1 VARQASLQLEVVGTI
16 TDNRCCAPRLSAD
29 GSHVMNTVRR
39 LIYGEVLAAIALV
52 AVGFLALF
60 FFFDLI
66 DELQYIGRN
75 NGVSS
80 ASDVYETRHALLY
93 VALLIPNHLYELL
106 PISVLI
112 GTIFVMA
119 RLAQSSEYT
128 ILRTSGLGPWRALKL
143 LLGLGAFFVALSF
156 AVGDY
161 VAPASER
168 LAQLLKGR
176 YQDKITVGQTGAWL
190 KEKKANSSYIVNV
203 KELLPTNGMRGV
215 QIFEFNAKGLI
226 TSTTQAPLATF
237 LDRQTWSL
245 QSPVRTDFLV
255 PSTPDATVAASAAQT
270 GGRVT
275 RTTQATA
282 TWQTELSPEMVSVAL
297 LKPERMG
304 TIDLYN
310 YVRHLDANGQTAQRY
325 EIEFWKKVF
334 YPLSCFVMVMLARP
348 FAYLHFRSGGI
359 AGYVFAGVMIGISF
373 FLLNNVFGYIGNLR
387 SWTPWL
393 AAATPGLI
401 YMTVSL
407 GAFGWL
413 VLRR

>member
-1 VARQASLQLEVVGTI
+1 MKTI
-16 TDNRCCAPRLSAD
+16 
-29 GSHVMNTVRR
+29 RR

-52 AVGFLALF
+52 ALGFLALF
-60 FFFDLI
+60 FFFDLV
-66 DELQYIGRN
+66 DELQYLGK
-75 NGVSS
+75 SS
-80 ASDVYETRHALLY
+80 GINAADIYQIRHALLY
-93 VALLIPNHLYELL
+93 VGLLIPNHLYELL

-143 LLGLGAFFVALSF
+143 LLVLGALFVVFSF
-156 AVGDY
+156 AIGDY

-168 LAQLLKGR
+168 AAQLLKAR
-176 YQDKITVGQTGAWL
+176 YQNKITIGQTGAWL
-190 KEKKANSSYIVNV
+190 KEKQAYNTYVVNV
-203 KELLPTNGMRGV
+203 KTLSPDNEMQGV
-215 QIFEFNAKGLI
+215 QIFEFNNKGLVV
-226 TSTTQAPLATF
+226 STTQAPLATF
-237 LDRQTWSL
+237 AAGDSWLL
-245 QSPVRTDFLV
+245 HKAVRAEFEVSAGITGTNK
-255 PSTPDATVAASAAQT
+255 PQEAAKVN
-270 GGRVT
+270 RVT
-275 RTTQATA
+275 LETFR
-282 TWQTELSPEMVSVAL
+282 WPTEISAEMVSVAL

-304 TIDLYN
+304 TIDLFN

-334 YPLSCFVMVMLARP
+334 YPLSCLVMVMLALP

-387 SWTPWL
+387 NWQPWL
-393 AAATPGLI
+393 AAATPGLL
-401 YMTVSL
+401 YMAVSM

-413 VLRR
+413 VFRR

>member
-1 VARQASLQLEVVGTI
+1 MKTI
-16 TDNRCCAPRLSAD
+16 
-29 GSHVMNTVRR
+29 RR
-39 LIYGEVLAAIALV
+39 LIHREALFAV
-52 AVGFLALF
+52 AFVTAGFLALF
-60 FFFDLI
+60 FFFDLV
-66 DELQYIGRN
+66 DELQYLGKSTGIN
-75 NGVSS
+75 
-80 ASDVYETRHALLY
+80 AADVYQIRHALLY
-93 VALLIPNHLYELL
+93 VGLLIPNHLYELL

-143 LLGLGAFFVALSF
+143 LLALGALFVMFSF

-168 LAQLLKGR
+168 AAQLLKAR
-176 YQDKITVGQTGAWL
+176 YQNKITIGQTGAWL
-190 KEKKANSSYIVNV
+190 KEKQAYNTFVVNV
-203 KELLPTNGMRGV
+203 RALSPDNEMQGV
-215 QIFEFNAKGLI
+215 QIFEFNNKGLI
-226 TSTTQAPLATF
+226 VSTTQAPLAVFTAGDAWELNQATRAEF
-237 LDRQTWSL
+237 D
-245 QSPVRTDFLV
+245 V
-255 PSTPDATVAASAAQT
+255 PAGASSAANPA
-270 GGRVT
+270 GNAKVNRNVLKSF
-275 RTTQATA
+275 R
-282 TWQTELSPEMVSVAL
+282 WPTEISAEMVSVAL

-304 TIDLYN
+304 TIDLFN

-334 YPLSCFVMVMLARP
+334 YPLSCLVMVILALP

-387 SWTPWL
+387 NWQPWL
-393 AAATPGLI
+393 AAATPGLL
-401 YMTVSL
+401 YMAVSL

>member
-1 VARQASLQLEVVGTI
+1 MKTI
-16 TDNRCCAPRLSAD
+16 
-29 GSHVMNTVRR
+29 RR

-52 AVGFLALF
+52 ALGFLALF
-60 FFFDLI
+60 FFFDLV
-66 DELQYIGRN
+66 DELQYLGK
-75 NGVSS
+75 SS
-80 ASDVYETRHALLY
+80 GFNAADIYQIRHALLY
-93 VALLIPNHLYELL
+93 VGLLIPNHLYELL

-143 LLGLGAFFVALSF
+143 LLALGALFVVFSF

-161 VAPASER
+161 LAPASER
-168 LAQLLKGR
+168 AAQLLKAR
-176 YQDKITVGQTGAWL
+176 YQSKITIGQTGAWL
-190 KEKKANSSYIVNV
+190 KEKQAYNTYVVNV
-203 KELLPTNGMRGV
+203 KELTPDNEMRDV
-215 QIFEFNAKGLI
+215 QIFEFNSKGLI
-226 TSTTQAPLATF
+226 VSTTQAPLAAFSAGDAWQLNKAT
-237 LDRQTWSL
+237 
-245 QSPVRTDFLV
+245 RTEFAV
-255 PSTPDATVAASAAQT
+255 QT
-270 GGRVT
+270 GM
-275 RTTQATA
+275 ASTA
-282 TWQTELSPEMVSVAL
+282 TPKDTAKVNRAVLESYRWPTEISAEMVSVAL

-304 TIDLYN
+304 TIDLFN

-334 YPLSCFVMVMLARP
+334 YPLSCLVMVILALP

-387 SWTPWL
+387 NWQPWL
-393 AAATPGLI
+393 AAATPGLL
-401 YMTVSL
+401 YMAVSL